1 MSLTLLA
8 SNNASTVL
16 ASSINASATTLTVNT
31 GAGSLFPSPVSG
43 TSFFKLTL
51 IDAATGQLT
60 EIVHVTARTGDVM
73 TIERAQEGTAAR
85 VWSANDI
92 VANMMTAGTL
102 SYILGSFQPLD
113 ATLTALAALIG
124 AADKLPY
131 FNGPDT
137 AALTPLTGVGRDII
151 GKATVA
157 DVLSYLQ
164 LVGELGSSTVGRL
177 VGVQVITSS
186 GMYTPTPGAKF
197 GIGRGVGGGAGG
209 GGSSTP
215 PSGQVSSAAGGNSGS
230 YGETKFTITGPISV
244 TIGAGGKGGTGSAS
258 STGAN
263 IGGAGGGT
271 IFGTIMTCPGG
282 SSGLASNSF
291 TVPNVCQSIQ
301 TKTAPCTGA
310 NIVSIDGEAGG
321 QGLAIGNGL
330 SGRGGGN
337 PLGSGGNHVGSE
349 GSLSVVGNNGAGYGS
364 GGSGAFSGS
373 SGAGKAGGNGAPGV
387 IIIMEYA

>member
-51 IDAATGQLT
+51 VDAATGQLT

-92 VANMMTAGTL
+92 AANMMTAGTL

-137 AALTPLTGVGRDII
+137 ATLTALTGVGRDII
-151 GKATVA
+151 GKTTVA
-157 DVLSYLQ
+157 EILSYL
-164 LVGELGSSTVGRL
+164 GLGGMGQTYSAFQDNSSTTTL
-177 VGVQVITSS
+177 TASFT
-186 GMYTPTPGAKF
+186 M
-197 GIGRGVGGGAGG
+197 
-209 GGSSTP
+209 TP
-215 PSGQVSSAAGGNSGS
+215 PSDGVLFVNSQFLINNYTTAALWTPSA
-230 YGETKFTITGPISV
+230 T
-244 TIGAGGKGGTGSAS
+244 GGTVKNV
-258 STGAN
+258 TGQY
-263 IGGAGGGT
+263 
-271 IFGTIMTCPGG
+271 
-282 SSGLASNSF
+282 NS
-291 TVPNVCQSIQ
+291 V
-301 TKTAPCTGA
+301 
-310 NIVSIDGEAGG
+310 
-321 QGLAIGNGL
+321 
-330 SGRGGGN
+330 
-337 PLGSGGNHVGSE
+337 
-349 GSLSVVGNNGAGYGS
+349 
-364 GGSGAFSGS
+364 GSGAFAVSVTKGTSVTVS
-373 SGAGKAGGNGAPGV
+373 SRINQATAGAMKSSMTAIFVPTVG
-387 IIIMEYA
+387 

>member
-1 MSLTLLA
+1 M
-8 SNNASTVL
+8 V
-16 ASSINASATTLTVNT
+16 IKKV
-31 GAGSLFPSPVSG
+31 
-43 TSFFKLTL
+43 
-51 IDAATGQLT
+51 
-60 EIVHVTARTGDVM
+60 
-73 TIERAQEGTAAR
+73 
-85 VWSANDI
+85 
-92 VANMMTAGTL
+92 
-102 SYILGSFQPLD
+102 
-113 ATLTALAALIG
+113 
-124 AADKLPY
+124 
-131 FNGPDT
+131 
-137 AALTPLTGVGRDII
+137 
-151 GKATVA
+151 
-157 DVLSYLQ
+157 Q
-164 LVGELGSSTVGRL
+164 LVGGLGSSTVGRL
-177 VGVQVITSS
+177 VGVKVITSS

-244 TIGAGGKGGTGSAS
+244 TIGAGGNGGTGSAS

-263 IGGAGGGT
+263 IGGAGGDT

-291 TVPNVCQSIQ
+291 TVPSVCQSIQ

-337 PLGSGGNHVGSE
+337 PLGSGGNHVGSG